1 MPGIVPV
8 NPVERRTAE
17 QVQAKANEVIGGA
30 VTELRRAD
38 QVHAISNQLIELM
51 VGELKDY
58 RTGSEAHTMLADALA
73 SLGNAER
80 LIRLRGEINGR

>member
-17 QVQAKANEVIGGA
+17 QVQAKATEIVGLA
-30 VTELRRAD
+30 LTELRRAD
-38 QVHAISNQLIELM
+38 QVHALSNQLIEVM
-51 VGELKDY
+51 VQELKDY
-58 RTGSEAHTMLADALA
+58 RTGSEAHAMLRDALA
-73 SLGNAER
+73 ALHNAER